1 VAFARFPERLGK
13 PVAFAVRSSSPDQEG
28 GEESCTWCDDED
40 ELSQRQQELRALAV
54 DVTDVVDHGWCKSI
68 YFKDPNHI
76 QLEYC
81 CYVGEL
87 DSSHVADRDSDA
99 WMRVSKR

>member
-1 VAFARFPERLGK
+1 MHKGVHHIGLATHDMDGTLEFYFAF
-13 PVAFAVRSSSPDQEG
+13 
-28 GEESCTWCDDED
+28 WCDDED